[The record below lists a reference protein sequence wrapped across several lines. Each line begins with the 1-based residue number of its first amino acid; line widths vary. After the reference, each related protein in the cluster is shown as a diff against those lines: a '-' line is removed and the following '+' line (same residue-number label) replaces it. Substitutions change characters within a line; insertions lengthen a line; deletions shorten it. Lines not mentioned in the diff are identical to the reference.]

1 MESLEQLLNRR
12 LADAFS
18 TIAATPVS
26 PMLARSQYADYQSN
40 AALGLA
46 NKLKT
51 NPMEIATKVVT
62 TAKLGDLCEKVE
74 VSRPGFIN
82 LTVDNKLL
90 GQLIGQASTDDR
102 FGVPHIKPE
111 TVVVDYSSPNAA
123 KEMHVGHLR
132 STIIGDAAVR
142 LLEWL
147 GHRVIRQNHIGDWG
161 TPFGMLIEH
170 LLDIG
175 EAGAARALS
184 VGDLSTFYRA
194 ARKKFDASV
203 EYQARS
209 RRRVVLLQNGD
220 DDSLRLWQILVNESK
235 RYFTTVYEQLE
246 TRLTEADF
254 YGESA
259 YNHALDSVVED
270 LNSLGLIR
278 HSDGAECLFP
288 TGFIGREGQ
297 PLPLIVR
304 KTDGGYG
311 YAATD
316 LAALR
321 HRISQLK
328 ATRLLYV
335 VGMPQSQHLSM
346 IFKTAID
353 ANWLAP
359 PARSEHI
366 GFGSVLGKDGKI
378 LRSRI
383 GGTIKLVDLLEEA
396 VERAN
401 HLMAEKNPALDEISR
416 KRVAKDIG
424 IGAIKY
430 ADLSSDRIKDYTFD
444 FERMLSFD
452 GNTGPYLQYAHAR
465 IQSIFRRTHSQAHRD
480 GTLIKITEAHERS
493 LAIELLS
500 FPEVI
505 TNVSENLEFHKLANY
520 LYGLA
525 TAFTGF
531 YEHCPVLKAEA
542 EVRKSRLSLC
552 NMTANILAAGL
563 SLLGINAPKRM

>member
-1 MESLEQLLNRR
+1 
-12 LADAFS
+12 
-18 TIAATPVS
+18 
-26 PMLARSQYADYQSN
+26 
-40 AALGLA
+40 
-46 NKLKT
+46 
-51 NPMEIATKVVT
+51 
-62 TAKLGDLCEKVE
+62 
-74 VSRPGFIN
+74 
-82 LTVDNKLL
+82 
-90 GQLIGQASTDDR
+90 
-102 FGVPHIKPE
+102 
-111 TVVVDYSSPNAA
+111 
-123 KEMHVGHLR
+123 
-132 STIIGDAAVR
+132 
-142 LLEWL
+142 
-147 GHRVIRQNHIGDWG
+147 
-161 TPFGMLIEH
+161 MLIEH
-170 LLDIG
+170 LLDVG
-175 EAGAARALS
+175 EAGAVRSLC
-184 VGDLSTFYRA
+184 VGDLSTFYTT
-194 ARKKFDASV
+194 ARKKFDAS
-203 EYQARS
+203 EAYQERS

-220 DDSLRLWQILVNESK
+220 EDSLRLWQILVNESK

-246 TRLTEADF
+246 TRLTGADF
-254 YGESA
+254 YGEST
-259 YNHALDSVVED
+259 YNDDLSSVVED
-270 LNSLGLIR
+270 LKSLGLIR
-278 HSDGAECLFP
+278 HSDGADCLFP
-288 TGFIGREGQ
+288 TGFFGREGQ

-321 HRISQLK
+321 HRTGNLK

-346 IFKTAID
+346 IFKTATD
-353 ANWLAP
+353 ANWLVP

-383 GGTIKLVDLLEEA
+383 GGAIKLVDLLEEA

-401 HLMAEKNPALDEISR
+401 HLIAEKSPDLDVISR
-416 KRVAKDIG
+416 KRIAQDIG

-465 IQSIFRRTHSQAHRD
+465 IQSIFRRSNSKADRD
-480 GTLIKITEAHERS
+480 GAPIMIAEAQERR
-493 LAIELLS
+493 LAMELLS

-505 TNVSENLEFHKLANY
+505 SNVSENLEFHRLANY

-542 EVRKSRLSLC
+542 EVRKSRISLC
-552 NMTANILAAGL
+552 DMTANILAVGL
-563 SLLGINAPKRM
+563 NLLGINAPKRM